1 MVNDA
6 MLSALQDKA
15 GIYFMGTPNARVMDA
30 APVTMPNGG
39 IPALFTTFVDPKLIE
54 VLVEPMRAVDI
65 VGTEVRKGD
74 WVTDT
79 ATFAMVESTGQVAA
93 YGDFNEN
100 GRAGVNVNF
109 PTRQSYQY
117 QTTTEWGEREL
128 ERAGEAKID
137 WVNRN
142 NIASVL
148 TLNKFQNKS
157 YFYGVT
163 GVDAR
168 GLLNDPDLP
177 AAITPTTKAAGGTG
191 WANAT
196 ADEVLA
202 DIAALYTQLQRQT
215 HGLIDRSTP
224 MTLAMSSVAD
234 ADGMTKVS
242 EYNVSVMDRI
252 KTLYPNLTIKTA
264 PEYDTAGGGLLQL
277 IVDSLEGQQTAV
289 CAFTEKLRAH
299 PIVQGASS
307 WKQKKS
313 QGTWGTIIF
322 RPFCIAQM
330 LGV

>member
-1 MVNDA
+1 MD
-6 MLSALQDKA
+6 MTLQTLQDKV
-15 GIYFMGTPNARVMDA
+15 GIYFMGATNARVSDA
-30 APVTMPNGG
+30 APITMPNGG
-39 IPALFTTFVDPKLIE
+39 IPSLFTTFVDPKLIE
-54 VLVEPMRAVDI
+54 VLVEPMKAVEI
-65 VGTEVRKGD
+65 VGSEARKGD
-74 WVTDT
+74 WTMDT

-109 PTRQSYQY
+109 PTRQSYHY

-128 ERAGEAKID
+128 ERAGDAKID
-137 WVNRN
+137 WVNRC

-157 YFYGVT
+157 YFFGVQ
-163 GVDAR
+163 GVNAR
-168 GLLNDPDLP
+168 GLLNDPDLLP
-177 AAITPTTKAAGGTG
+177 AITPATKAAGGTG
-191 WANAT
+191 WADAT

-202 DIAALYTQLQRQT
+202 DIAALYAQLQRQS
-215 HGLIDRSTP
+215 HGLIDRNTK
-224 MTLAMSSVAD
+224 MTLAMSPVAD

-242 EYNVSVMDRI
+242 EYNVSVTDRI
-252 KTLYPNLTIKTA
+252 AKLYPGMTIKTA
-264 PEYDTAGGGLLQL
+264 PEYDTNAGGLVQL
-277 IVDSLEGQQTAV
+277 IVDELDGQPTAT

-322 RPFCIAQM
+322 RPFLIAQM